1 MHIYLTDITGVDTDH
16 VLDKAYTEIV
26 DIDTNTEEDLGPEA
40 MTITDPDPG
49 PDHTTTK
56 GEIVQEI
63 IDIDWHADQSEL
75 FVDKSFWIVF
85 AESSSNLLDLIV
97 RVF

>member
-1 MHIYLTDITGVDTDH
+1 MFVNLIQEVAVCADTWVISQDNAQMHIYLTDITGVGTDH

-63 IDIDWHADQSEL
+63 IDID
-75 FVDKSFWIVF
+75 
-85 AESSSNLLDLIV
+85 
-97 RVF
+97 